1 VSIVSGNKT
10 VQLIIL
16 VGWMVF
22 GWIVLIGLAGLV
34 TLVALAKLS
43 PLIEPGPYH
52 DLFATLFVMVTWPA
66 ITLALRFF
74 VKHALW
80 ELLWL

>member
-10 VQLIIL
+10 VQRIIL
-16 VGWMVF
+16 IGWMVF
-22 GWIVLIGLAGLV
+22 GWFVLILFVGLA
-34 TLVALAKLS
+34 TLFALAKVS
-43 PLIEPGPYH
+43 PMIEPGPYH